1 MLVKYSIKGK
11 CIERSNDAPLS
22 KPVDALFAP
31 SDIQT
36 HSPGADA
43 QGGNGSG
50 RRDGKKPYPKSK
62 PGQGK
67 RRRISDSDKESLE
80 EEERPGDEDEIPGT
94 VSEDDNNHRCPY
106 PGTNCKKKR
115 FQTSDDV
122 M

>member
-11 CIERSNDAPLS
+11 YIERSNDAPLS
-22 KPVDALFAP
+22 KPVGALFAP

-50 RRDGKKPYPKSK
+50 RRDGKKPYPKSM
-62 PGQGK
+62 PGQRK
-67 RRRISDSDKESLE
+67 RRRISDSDKESL